1 MPQRRLLVLDDDPL
15 IGRTIQFIAQGVGL
29 QARYT
34 PDPGEFFAILAEWEP
49 THVALDL
56 VMPGMDGVEV
66 LVQLAQR
73 NCRARIII
81 TSGMDGRV
89 LDAAG
94 RSGVEHGLDILG
106 VLPKPFSASMLR
118 ALLDQA
124 PGTAMAELPA
134 LARGTPTDGAS
145 PRQPGEISAETLS
158 RALENRQFSVVYQP
172 KVGCDGG
179 MLAGFEVLA
188 RWHHP
193 TLGDIPPDRFIAPA
207 EHHDLIDELTAQV
220 LDQSLQ
226 WFARHASESRPLVLG
241 DPVTLSINLSARS
254 LRSQQLVET
263 LTSRCQAHGV
273 DPSRIVLELTET
285 SAMEDPV
292 ASLDMLTRLRM
303 KGFRLSLDDFGT
315 GYSSMLQLV
324 RLPFSEIKIDKSF
337 VMGVSRSGEARSVIR
352 SIVDLGH
359 SLGLQ
364 ATAEGVENA
373 ETLHYLQDIR
383 CDLAQGFHIAR
394 PMPGDRALLW
404 LQRHT
409 EKIADS
415 IRG

>member
-29 QARYT
+29 AARYT
-34 PDPGEFFAILAEWEP
+34 HDPGEFFAVLAEWEP

-81 TSGMDGRV
+81 TSGMGGRV

-134 LARGTPTDGAS
+134 LARGNPIDGAYS
-145 PRQPGEISAETLS
+145 RPTGEISAEAMS
-158 RALENRQFSVVYQP
+158 RALEDRQFSVVYQP
-172 KVGCDGG
+172 KVVCDGG

-193 TLGDIPPDRFIAPA
+193 TLGEIPPDRFIAVA
-207 EHHDLIDELTAQV
+207 ERHDLIDELTAQV

-226 WFARHASESRPLVLG
+226 WFARHAPESRPPALG
-241 DPVTLSINLSARS
+241 DPVTLSVNLSARS
-254 LRSQQLVET
+254 LRSHQLVET

-303 KGFRLSLDDFGT
+303 KGFNLSLDDFGT

-337 VMGVSRSGEARSVIR
+337 VMEATRSGEARSVIR

-364 ATAEGVENA
+364 VTAEGVETA
-373 ETLHYLQDIR
+373 ETLHYLQDTR

-394 PMPGDRALLW
+394 LMPGERALLW

-409 EKIADS
+409 EKFANPS
-415 IRG
+415 RG